1 MPMLQQIDLRALS
14 KLEGPERAFVSFY
27 FSGDEGLAS
36 LEQREKVIRAMLED
50 EADELLHFDESMK
63 LVRQLIEENPGKLD
77 SKGVCLFACW
87 ALDFAEGYPLPVEVP
102 TMLHIGPAPYL
113 RPLAELQDEHEN
125 FVVVAADNR
134 STRIFLV
141 TSATVEEP
149 EQVKGGVKNHVRKGG
164 WSQQRYERRRRNHL
178 LHYAKEVGQVLLE
191 MSQQEPFD
199 RIVLLGAEGT
209 INEIEKELPTQLAD
223 KAISKQAIDL
233 GNGDAALLDDAYR
246 LYFEQEREAEAQTWD
261 QIREAHFH
269 GGLAVAGATRVL
281 EAAQTGRI
289 DTMLVTRDAAFQG
302 TRCRDCEALVHGTP
316 QTCQSCGSRS
326 LFQVDLVDELVRLV
340 EQTSGEVDFVHEIPG
355 LTKVGGVAAM
365 LRW

>member
-50 EADELLHFDESMK
+50 EADELHHFDESMK
-63 LVRQLIEENPGKLD
+63 LMRQLIEENRGKLD

-87 ALDFAEGYPLPVEVP
+87 ALDFAEGHPLPVEVP

-113 RPLAELQDEHEN
+113 RPLAEL
-125 FVVVAADNR
+125 
-134 STRIFLV
+134 
-141 TSATVEEP
+141 P
-149 EQVKGGVKNHVRKGG
+149 G
-164 WSQQRYERRRRNHL
+164 
-178 LHYAKEVGQVLLE
+178 
-191 MSQQEPFD
+191 
-199 RIVLLGAEGT
+199 
-209 INEIEKELPTQLAD
+209 QLAD

-246 LYFEQEREAEAQTWD
+246 LYFAQEREAEAQTWD
-261 QIREAHFH
+261 RIREAHFH

-289 DTMLVTRDAAFQG
+289 DTMLVTRDAAFPG
-302 TRCRDCEALVHGTP
+302 TRCRDCEGLVHGTP

-326 LFQVDLVDELVRLV
+326 LFEVDLVDELVRLV
-340 EQTSGEVDFVHEIPG
+340 EQTSGEVDFVDEIPG